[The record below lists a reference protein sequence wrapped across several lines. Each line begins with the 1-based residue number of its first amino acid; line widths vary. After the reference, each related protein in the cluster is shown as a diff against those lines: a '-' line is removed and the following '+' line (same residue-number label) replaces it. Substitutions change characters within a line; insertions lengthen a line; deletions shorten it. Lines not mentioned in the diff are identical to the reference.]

1 MHYIWRPFW
10 IWCLK
15 VDHSVKISSDM
26 ISLTPK
32 TPDNMFLGQYQT
44 KTCIIHLLSTADS
57 SHFEVLGSQT
67 FRPHFREGHP
77 RLISYLTF
85 IEDKF
90 TIKLRFPLHGHGS
103 SENDPTITWCSYLG
117 VSKCYFGKFIS
128 PSTSSR
134 D

>member
-85 IEDKF
+85 IEDKS

-103 SENDPTITWCSYLG
+103 SENDPTNRCI
-117 VSKCYFGKFIS
+117 VI
-128 PSTSSR
+128 PSLHA
-134 D
+134 

>member
-85 IEDKF
+85 IEDKS

-103 SENDPTITWCSYLG
+103 SENDPTNNRKS
-117 VSKCYFGKFIS
+117 
-128 PSTSSR
+128 STFQKPHWLTQIAL
-134 D
+134 